1 MDIRM
6 RNDNWYPGNVPK
18 WRELRKRWLKLDL
31 VRLLAV
37 NLLLVLVFLLEK
49 GMFAQIQA
57 VGVVSLSDLAS
68 PGM

>member
-18 WRELRKRWLKLDL
+18 WRELRKRWLK
-31 VRLLAV
+31 LLAV